1 MQNLTVNFPQT
12 CSCTPSRKKL
22 SKITLVKFLT
32 MVGSMAA
39 AIIVIALDS
48 EESERPRKRRKW
60 SKEWF
65 LQRGINYGH
74 VSLLKELRIKE
85 PEDFR
90 NFLRMDGPSFDEL
103 LGLVEPLIRK
113 EDTVMRAS
121 IPPFVRLSI
130 TLRYLVSGNSFQHL
144 KFLTATS
151 PQAIGMLVIETC
163 EA

>member
-1 MQNLTVNFPQT
+1 
-12 CSCTPSRKKL
+12 
-22 SKITLVKFLT
+22 
-32 MVGSMAA
+32 MAA
-39 AIIVIALDS
+39 AIIVVALDS

-74 VSLLKELRIKE
+74 ASLRKE

-90 NFLRMDGPSFDEL
+90 NFLRMDGPLFDEL

-121 IPPFVRLSI
+121 IPPSERFSI
-130 TLRYLVSGNSFQHL
+130 TLRYLASGNSFQDL

-163 EA
+163 KAIMECLKDQETIKVS

>member
-12 CSCTPSRKKL
+12 CSCTPSKNP
-22 SKITLVKFLT
+22 SNITLVKFLT
-32 MVGSMAA
+32 MDGSMAA

-48 EESERPRKRRKW
+48 EESERLRKRRKW

-74 VSLLKELRIKE
+74 ASLLKELRIKE

-121 IPPFVRLSI
+121 IPRPNACLS
-130 TLRYLVSGNSFQHL
+130 
-144 KFLTATS
+144 
-151 PQAIGMLVIETC
+151 P
-163 EA
+163 

>member
-1 MQNLTVNFPQT
+1 
-12 CSCTPSRKKL
+12 
-22 SKITLVKFLT
+22 
-32 MVGSMAA
+32 MAA

-74 VSLLKELRIKE
+74 ASLLKESRIKE
-85 PEDFR
+85 PEDFH

-103 LGLVEPLIRK
+103 LGLVESLIRK

-121 IPPFVRLSI
+121 IPVLLRLNFPQRRQSSI
-130 TLRYLVSGNSFQHL
+130 HL
-144 KFLTATS
+144 
-151 PQAIGMLVIETC
+151 
-163 EA
+163 